1 MCLFSRKFFM
11 FFYILILTPL
21 CINLSFSSGFCESY
35 SYSSEKKDAKED
47 DEDTAVFK
55 QTMTVKD
62 KKGTGIRTIPTDVL
76 KRTQA
81 LDMSDVFKT
90 EPSVSV
96 GGGSR
101 NAQRIYIRGIEGS
114 NLSITVD
121 GAKQNTNM
129 HQHRG
134 GIGNIEPYLLKKIDV
149 HPGPGADQG
158 PGALGGSIKFETV
171 DAQDLL
177 DYGKSFG
184 AMFRAGYASAD
195 ESWNGGSTL
204 YGQAENIGFFV
215 HASGTD
221 TEDYRVGGGGEVPNS
236 AADDRDYM
244 AKFSMLDM
252 SGHDLRMSA
261 EHNTSEGLY
270 LWGRTGSDFGYAPED
285 SVPVSQEIKRDTYT
299 FDYRFDPSTR
309 LVNLKFNTYLAD
321 NSLKNK
327 DSGSEYKSRQTGGDL
342 RNTFGFETGM
352 IFHNLTIGA
361 DYLREKGEGERSFG
375 AKEGQNIENVSDN
388 IGFFV
393 QERIGIGPLGVSM
406 GVRYDDF
413 ESEYGPNTF
422 DDDEF
427 SPNIGLDYELLRGV
441 TVFANYGEAVRGSG
455 IIPVGWMVNLDET
468 TNFNDGKPFKPET
481 SEQKEGGIR
490 YSANGL
496 INQHDHFDI
505 ELSVFRTELENTIE
519 RVGGGGGAVSKIWN
533 NPEAVISKG
542 FEVRAEWGFGKYETT
557 MGYTHTDTE
566 DEDGNPISIIR
577 RKAAP
582 AGDRFVWDNRFQM
595 TESVIFGYT
604 MTAVKRLDDVAE
616 GDPER
621 AGYMIHDIQAQWED
635 ALIDG
640 FSLSLALGNI
650 FDQKYIDQT
659 SIGSDSA
666 GIVHEPGRDVRIM
679 ASYRF

>member
-1 MCLFSRKFFM
+1 MRKGFNFFC
-11 FFYILILTPL
+11 FLIIPSIFL
-21 CINLSFSSGFCESY
+21 IFSFSNGFCESY
-35 SYSSEKKDAKED
+35 SYSSEKTDIKED
-47 DEDTAVFK
+47 DKGSTVFK

-62 KKGTGIRTIPTDVL
+62 KQGTGVRIIPTDVL

-90 EPSVSV
+90 EPSVNV
-96 GGGSR
+96 GGGAR
-101 NAQRIYIRGIEGS
+101 NAQRIYLRGIEGS

-177 DYGKSFG
+177 DFDKSFG
-184 AMFRAGYASAD
+184 ATFRAGYASAD

-204 YGQAENIGFFV
+204 YGQADNLGFFV

-221 TEDYRVGGGGEVPNS
+221 TEDYRIGGGGEVPNS

-244 AKFSMLDM
+244 AKFSMLDIA
-252 SGHDLRMSA
+252 GHNLRMSA

-270 LWGRTGSDFGYAPED
+270 LWGRAGSDFGYAPEG
-285 SVPVSQEIKRDTYT
+285 SKPVSQEIKRDTYT

-321 NSLKNK
+321 NALKNK

-342 RNTFGFETGM
+342 RNTFGFETGI
-352 IFHNLTIGA
+352 IFHNLTIGG
-361 DYLREKGEGERSFG
+361 DYLREKGEGKRSFG
-375 AKEGQNIENVSDN
+375 VKNGQNIENVSDN
-388 IGFFV
+388 LGFFV
-393 QERIGIGPLGVSM
+393 QERAGLGPLGISM

-413 ESEYGPNTF
+413 EAEYGPNTF
-422 DDDEF
+422 EGDEF
-427 SPNIGLDYELLRGV
+427 SPNIGLDYELLQGL

-455 IIPVGWMVNLDET
+455 IIPVGWMTNIDEI
-468 TNFNDGKPFKPET
+468 TNFNDGKAFKPET

-496 INQHDHFDI
+496 ISPNDHFDI
-505 ELSVFRTELENTIE
+505 EVSLFRTELDNTIE

-533 NPEAVISKG
+533 NPETVISKG
-542 FEVRAEWGFGKYETT
+542 FELRAEWGFGKYETT
-557 MGYTHTDTE
+557 MGYTRTDTE

-582 AGDRFVWDNRFQM
+582 SGDRFVFDNRFQI
-595 TESVIFGYT
+595 TDSVILGYT

-616 GDPER
+616 GDMER
-621 AGYMIHDIQAQWED
+621 AGYMLHDIQAQWEN
-635 ALIDG
+635 ALIEG
-640 FSLSLALGNI
+640 FSLSLAVNNI
-650 FDQKYIDQT
+650 FDKKYCDQT
-659 SIGSDSA
+659 SLGSDST
-666 GIVHEPGRDVRIM
+666 GIVHEPGRDVKIM